1 MDPRPAS
8 TGARLGRAAASLL
21 QGARPEPGRLARSP
35 SAGSVPRALG
45 RGGKHLLAHVGRAF
59 GHIGLQVSAVLYS
72 VFALSFGAAGV
83 QGWLADRRQLG
94 DHSASLTQAS
104 AATQLELAL
113 ALIFLYFA
121 VSSLLRASRRA

>member
-1 MDPRPAS
+1 MANPSAS
-8 TGARLGRAAASLL
+8 TGARVGRAAAALL
-21 QGARPEPGRLARSP
+21 SGQRPRPGALPPGTM
-35 SAGSVPRALG
+35 PRALG
-45 RGGKHLLAHVGRAF
+45 RGGKHLLAHLGRAF
-59 GHIGLQVSAVLYS
+59 GHIGLQVSAVLYL